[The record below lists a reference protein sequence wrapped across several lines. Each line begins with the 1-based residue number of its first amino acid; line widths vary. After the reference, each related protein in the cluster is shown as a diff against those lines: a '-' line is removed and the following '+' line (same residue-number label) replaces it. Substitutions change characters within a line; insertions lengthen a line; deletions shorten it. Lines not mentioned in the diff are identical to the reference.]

1 MKTINFAVKWWLDI
15 LVGKTD
21 KERIAQ
27 DIEDL
32 EEKIKY
38 FISEAEGVEKEL
50 EKPDVAQDAELQ
62 KLGQNLLEMA
72 NSYVEHLFQQ
82 RNFLMQKMDMIN
94 ELCEYVKPERREEVE
109 KDFSDF
115 IAEEMHKDKDKCVYL
130 FTDEEGVAR
139 LTLAVFCRKEN
150 IRNDNTVFSPL
161 PPKFEMWITPWAVD
175 VRYDEEAGYIRLFED
190 KTQKRER

>member
-50 EKPDVAQDAELQ
+50 EKPDVAQDVEWQ

-94 ELCEYVKPERREEVE
+94 ELCEYVKPERREVVE

-175 VRYDEEAGYIRLFED
+175 VRYDEEDGYTRLFED
-190 KTQKRER
+190 KSQKRER